1 MPLGS
6 SNTTKSSLLVDSN
19 HLRSLHAFK
28 MPLHRYL
35 ENTLHGKVKPFIT
48 KCTLASILNT
58 TDLQTSQRPDFLPPP
73 TLLPLRHCSHSEVE
87 EGEVLPEEECL
98 LDLLG
103 GSVTGN
109 QQPKNKHHFV
119 LATADPSPIKHEKRG
134 ELGRARRPM
143 SASTTADMRISA
155 REIPGVPVIYVK
167 RSVMILEELSA
178 ASLGVRRREEKDKFR
193 EGLLGMGSRKRKR
206 DEKQDEGDDD
216 KRAIT
221 PVLKKK
227 KAPKVRGPNPLS
239 VLKKKP
245 KPKAHQAG
253 AVAEKSTLE
262 ALPDVSVASTA
273 ATQPKAKRRRKHV
286 KKRELDAGGAVDQ
299 HDSSGPQERLPHAEE
314 G

>member
-1 MPLGS
+1 
-6 SNTTKSSLLVDSN
+6 
-19 HLRSLHAFK
+19 
-28 MPLHRYL
+28 MPLHRSL

-73 TLLPLRHCSHSEVE
+73 TLLPLRHCSHSEVKV
-87 EGEVLPEEECL
+87 GEVLPEEECL

-119 LATADPSPIKHEKRG
+119 LATADESPVKHEKRG

-143 SASTTADMRISA
+143 SASTTEDIRTSA

-206 DEKQDEGDDD
+206 DEEQDEGDDD
-216 KRAIT
+216 KKKHTEAVT
-221 PVLKKK
+221 PALKKK
-227 KAPKVRGPNPLS
+227 KTPKVRGPNPLS

-253 AVAEKSTLE
+253 AAADKPTLE
-262 ALPDVSVASTA
+262 ALPDASTA
-273 ATQPKAKRRRKHV
+273 STVATQPKAKRRRKHV
-286 KKRELDAGGAVDQ
+286 KKRESDTGGTVDQ
-299 HDSSGPQERLPHAEE
+299 HDNSGPQERLPHAEE